1 MQTDELKKIKLKIL
15 ALTQKTIEN
24 GCTEHEAMSAMAM
37 VGRLLLQYNLNMSE
51 IDVRE
56 QLCKTLNIPTNRSN
70 RHPITFCMMSLGKL
84 FNAKIWQSKS
94 SVSGISYNFF
104 GQENDLIM
112 IEYLYKVILAAMN
125 NESIRFKHS
134 TVYINAFNRKGA
146 YVSFQQGMAHRVSE
160 RLVEM
165 KRDQDAEMENAA
177 YTGSRALIVLKDQL
191 VTEEFAKLNMRL
203 KKSTVQARVRN
214 GAAYASGRSAGDN
227 VNLSRPVGQGNS
239 TAYLK

>member
-1 MQTDELKKIKLKIL
+1 MQTDELKKIKLKIFAL
-15 ALTQKTIEN
+15 AQKTIEN

-37 VGRLLLQYNLNMSE
+37 VGRLLSQYNLNMSE

-56 QLCKTLNIPTNRSN
+56 QICKTLNIPTNRAN
-70 RHPITFCMMSLGKL
+70 RHPITFCIMSLSKL
-84 FNAKIWQSKS
+84 FSAKVWQNKS
-94 SVSGISYNFF
+94 YTAGISFSFF

-112 IEYLYKVILAAMN
+112 IEYLYKIILAAMD

-134 TVYINAFNRKGA
+134 PLYIASSNRKGA

-160 RLVEM
+160 RLAEM
-165 KRDQDAEMENAA
+165 KNEQNAEMAA
-177 YTGSRALIVLKDQL
+177 SYTGSRDLVVLKDQL
-191 VTEEFAKLNMRL
+191 VTEEFVKLNMKL

-214 GAAYASGRSAGDN
+214 GSAYNSGRSAGDK
-227 VNLSRPVGQGNS
+227 VNLSRPIGQGNS